1 MTRMLDFING
11 MEVSLKNLKLVKDLL
26 STFQCSIL
34 FFLKHFYQKSD
45 ATFTEAFIKQESDS
59 ESNVKKKGKY
69 VALLLS
75 ISAIYNTLNNGIGS
89 IPEFSFLTKYGTSE
103 K

>member
-1 MTRMLDFING
+1 MLDFING
-11 MEVSLKNLKLVKDLL
+11 MEVSLKNLKLVKELV

-34 FFLKHFYQKSD
+34 YFLKDYYQKSD

-59 ESNVKKKGKY
+59 ESDIKKKAKY
-69 VALLLS
+69 AAMLLS
-75 ISAIYNTLNNGIGS
+75 ISAIYNTLNNGVGP
-89 IPEFSFLTKYGTSE
+89 IPEFSFLTKYGVSE

>member
-1 MTRMLDFING
+1 MNRMLDFINR
-11 MEVSLKNLKLVKDLL
+11 MEVSLKNLKLVKDLV

-34 FFLKHFYQKSD
+34 YFLKDFYQKSE
-45 ATFTEAFIKQESDS
+45 ATFTGAFIKQESDS
-59 ESNVKKKGKY
+59 ESDIKKKGKY
-69 VALLLS
+69 AALLLS
-75 ISAIYNTLNNGIGS
+75 ISAIYNTLNNGVGS